1 MKTNNPIIA
10 YGLVFIA
17 IAWAISAVIIGLK
30 YQQKSFLMISFLA
43 VLSLLCVIS
52 GVIIAARLIPE
63 PSAEL
68 QAVSTSDRKIGVL
81 MHLSGLSGYV
91 IPLANILIPFFLW
104 KKHQHKSRFLY
115 ETGLNSI
122 NFQLTCGVYYLSALM
137 LCPLL
142 IGFVMLPIILV
153 YQIIFTIRAVIVTK
167 NRLIYHYPGNLRFI
181 ANKFTIA
188 AT

>member
-1 MKTNNPIIA
+1 MKTNNPVIA

-17 IAWAISAVIIGLK
+17 IAWAVAAVITGLK
-30 YQQKSFLMISFLA
+30 YQQKSFLIFSFLA
-43 VLSLLCVIS
+43 VLSLLCVIT
-52 GVIIAARLIPE
+52 GVIIAARLMPV
-63 PSAEL
+63 PGADL
-68 QAVSTSDRKIGVL
+68 PAKSTSDKHIGVL
-81 MHLSGLSGYV
+81 MHLSGLSGYL

-104 KKHQHKSRFLY
+104 KKHQYKSEFLY

-142 IGFVMLPIILV
+142 IGFVMLPIVLAYQLV
-153 YQIIFTIRAVIVTK
+153 FTIRAVIVTK
-167 NRLIYHYPGNLRFI
+167 NKHIYQYPGNLRFI

-188 AT
+188 TS